1 MKIDFCDRKV
11 IYKGG
16 RKAHLTEQQ
25 FVWPKIYYLI
35 GKFRPEG
42 MRSLFA
48 TVNNFDLEY
57 IFGLIFR
64 YMCKDKPLLIY
75 TYNAILPFF
84 IT

>member
-1 MKIDFCDRKV
+1 MAEMLFIKVESSPDRATVCLAKD
-11 IYKGG
+11 
-16 RKAHLTEQQ
+16 
-25 FVWPKIYYLI
+25 I

-64 YMCKDKPLLIY
+64 FICK
-75 TYNAILPFF
+75 NNILPFYTLTKPYF
-84 IT
+84 YLF